1 MTNIIKTTKDFKSKL
16 FINKAIF
23 KFINLWI
30 CFCVISLNSCTKNQ
44 NIVPYVYVD
53 QYINISLPSYSSL
66 NSIGG
71 WTYITGGS
79 RGIIIYRQ
87 SYDQFSAY
95 DRHCTFNADNP
106 CGKAT
111 VDSTNSYVECAC
123 DSSRYQLFDGL
134 VIQGPASYSLKNY
147 QTSFN
152 VTTNQIH
159 IFN

>member
-1 MTNIIKTTKDFKSKL
+1 MTRNIFLIFRNMKQIYSFILRFLLLSSLTLIL
-16 FINKAIF
+16 F
-23 KFINLWI
+23 
-30 CFCVISLNSCTKNQ
+30 VSCSKNQ

-66 NSIGG
+66 NYIGG

-95 DRHCTFNADNP
+95 DRHCTYNADNP

-111 VDSTNSYVECAC
+111 VDSTNTFVECSC

-134 VIQGPASYSLKNY
+134 VIQGPATYSLKNY
-147 QTSFN
+147 QTNFD
-152 VTTNQIH
+152 VITNQLH

>member
-1 MTNIIKTTKDFKSKL
+1 MMNIAKITVDFKIKL
-16 FINKAIF
+16 LMYKIILKF
-23 KFINLWI
+23 KNLLI
-30 CFCVISLNSCTKNQ
+30 CFCIIILNSCTKNQ
-44 NIVPYVYVD
+44 NIVPYIYVD

-111 VDSTNSYVECAC
+111 VDSTNSFVECAC

-152 VTTNQIH
+152 VTSNQIH
-159 IFN
+159 IYN

>member
-1 MTNIIKTTKDFKSKL
+1 MNQIYSFLLRFLLLSSFTLIL
-16 FINKAIF
+16 F
-23 KFINLWI
+23 
-30 CFCVISLNSCTKNQ
+30 VSCSKNQ

-66 NSIGG
+66 NYIGG

-95 DRHCTFNADNP
+95 DRHCTYNADNP

-111 VDSTNSYVECAC
+111 VDSTNTFVECSC

-134 VIQGPASYSLKNY
+134 VIQGPATYSLKNY
-147 QTSFN
+147 QTNFD
-152 VTTNQIH
+152 VITNQLH

>member
-1 MTNIIKTTKDFKSKL
+1 MNKIIYKFK
-16 FINKAIF
+16 
-23 KFINLWI
+23 NLLLCSCI
-30 CFCVISLNSCTKNQ
+30 ISINSCTKNQ

-53 QYINISLPSYSSL
+53 QYINISLPLYSSL

-71 WTYITGGS
+71 WTYIEDVGS

-106 CGKAT
+106 CGRAT

-147 QTSFN
+147 QTSFDI
-152 VTTNQIH
+152 VSNQIH
-159 IFN
+159 IYN

>member
-1 MTNIIKTTKDFKSKL
+1 MNKIIIKFK
-16 FINKAIF
+16 
-23 KFINLWI
+23 NLLI
-30 CFCVISLNSCTKNQ
+30 CFCIISLNSCTKNQ

-53 QYINISLPSYSSL
+53 QYINVSLPSYSSL

-71 WTYITGGS
+71 WANSHDPSNRI
-79 RGIIIYRQ
+79 RIDRL
-87 SYDQFSAY
+87 SYNQVRAHHS
-95 DRHCTFNADNP
+95 HCPYNANNP

-111 VDSTNSYVECAC
+111 VDSTNSFIECAC

-134 VIQGPASYSLKNY
+134 VIKGPASYSLKNY

-152 VTTNQIH
+152 VTSNEIH

>member
-1 MTNIIKTTKDFKSKL
+1 MNQIYSFLLRFL
-16 FINKAIF
+16 FLSSFTLILF
-23 KFINLWI
+23 
-30 CFCVISLNSCTKNQ
+30 VSCSKNQ

-66 NSIGG
+66 NYIGG

-95 DRHCTFNADNP
+95 DRHCTYNADNP

-111 VDSTNSYVECAC
+111 VDSTNTFVECSC

-134 VIQGPASYSLKNY
+134 VIQGPATYSLKNY
-147 QTSFN
+147 RTNFD
-152 VTTNQIH
+152 VITNQLH